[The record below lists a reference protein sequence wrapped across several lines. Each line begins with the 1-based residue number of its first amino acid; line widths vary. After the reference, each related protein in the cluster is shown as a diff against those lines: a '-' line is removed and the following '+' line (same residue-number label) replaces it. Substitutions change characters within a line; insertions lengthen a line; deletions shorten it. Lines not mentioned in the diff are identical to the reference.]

1 MVKKIKKQL
10 SKKNENTTKT
20 QAKPATAPV
29 TKNTSKSTKSSK
41 SSSKPATKPASK
53 STAKPATKSAV
64 KPATKSAVKP
74 ATPAETKTEVI
85 VPSLAD
91 DFHSLLAQLVSLR
104 TQLTAVTSAT
114 RVLAKRADREVR
126 AATKAGRKRPRKPGN
141 RSPSGFVVPTLI
153 SKELALFLQK
163 PHGTEMARTQVTRE
177 INIYI
182 REHKLQDPTNGRKI
196 IADKKLRT
204 LLKLTKEDELTYFN
218 LQKYMSPHFAKRKPK
233 TAPVSA

>member
-53 STAKPATKSAV
+53 STA

-233 TAPVSA
+233 TVPASA